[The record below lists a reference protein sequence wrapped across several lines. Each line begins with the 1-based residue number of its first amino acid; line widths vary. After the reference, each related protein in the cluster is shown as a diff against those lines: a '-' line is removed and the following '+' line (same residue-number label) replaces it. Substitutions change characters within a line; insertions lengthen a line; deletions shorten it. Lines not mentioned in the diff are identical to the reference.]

1 MLSGYHGESE
11 NARLRMQ
18 MNCEKRFR
26 MSQEQA
32 CLSFFERSR
41 RAFVGVAMCVLLC
54 AAALATIT
62 APSVALA
69 AQPNPLDHAALA
81 EKYAAE
87 QAKDEKSDATDAE
100 GSATGGIDMLAL
112 ANRAAA
118 ARAWSLTP
126 SGFVAQDGQ
135 TIIPGALAKGIDV
148 SEHQGEIDWEAVKAD
163 GVTFA
168 ILRVGYGGDYS
179 DQDDKCFAYN
189 VSECE
194 RLGIPY
200 GVYLY
205 SYAYDA
211 ASARSEANHVYYD
224 LEYTSNGS
232 PAGNDGSGAVSITND
247 DLSEFATIFCNVV
260 SEAGFTPG
268 IYANLNWWNNYLTDS
283 CFSRWE
289 RWVAQYN
296 NYCSYQGEYKV
307 WQSASDASVAG
318 VNGYVDVDFD
328 YYPYRGGAGYKRA
341 DLNMNGSVN
350 VVDAQIA
357 YDLACGNTTVRQKFL
372 AQGVAWTDKT
382 VRYFVDV
389 NGDGS
394 MDASDALAIQW
405 GALHGTL

>member
-1 MLSGYHGESE
+1 
-11 NARLRMQ
+11 
-18 MNCEKRFR
+18 

-41 RAFVGVAMCVLLC
+41 RAFVGVALGALLC
-54 AAALATIT
+54 AAGLVIT
-62 APSVALA
+62 AAPLVALA

-81 EKYAAE
+81 EQQAAE
-87 QAKDEKSDATDAE
+87 QAKSGNDEAADAE
-100 GSATGGIDMLAL
+100 GSKTGCIDMLAL
-112 ANRAAA
+112 ADRAAA
-118 ARAWSLTP
+118 ARAWSLTS
-126 SGFVAQDGQ
+126 SGFVAENGR

-179 DQDDKCFAYN
+179 EQDDKRFLYN

-211 ASARSEANHVYYD
+211 ASARSEANHVLRVLGSHKPSYPVYYN

-232 PAGNDGSGAVSITND
+232 PAGNDGSGAVNITND
-247 DLSEFATIFCNVV
+247 DLSEFATIFCNTI
-260 SEAGFTPG
+260 SEAGFTSG
-268 IYANLNWWNNYLTDS
+268 IYASLYWWSNYLTDS
-283 CFSRWE
+283 CFSQWE

-296 NYCSYQGEYKV
+296 NYCSYQGDYKV

-341 DLNMNGSVN
+341 DLNMNGKVN
-350 VVDAQIA
+350 VVDAQFA
-357 YDLACGNTTVRQKFL
+357 YDLVCGNADVQQKFL

-382 VRYFVDV
+382 VCYFVDI

-405 GALHGTL
+405 GVHHETL

>member
-1 MLSGYHGESE
+1 
-11 NARLRMQ
+11 
-18 MNCEKRFR
+18 

-41 RAFVGVAMCVLLC
+41 RAFVGAALCVLLC
-54 AAALATIT
+54 AAALVIMS
-62 APSVALA
+62 APLVALA

-81 EKYAAE
+81 EQQAAE
-87 QAKDEKSDATDAE
+87 QAKGENGDTTDEE
-100 GSATGGIDMLAL
+100 GSTAGGIDMLAL
-112 ANRAAA
+112 ADRAAA
-118 ARAWSLTP
+118 ARAWSLTS
-126 SGFVAQDGQ
+126 SGYVAEDGQ

-148 SEHQGEIDWEAVKAD
+148 SEHQKSIDWEVVKAE

-211 ASARSEANHVYYD
+211 ASARSEANHVLRVLGDHKPSYPVYYD

-247 DLSEFATIFCNVV
+247 DLSEFATIFCNAV

-283 CFSRWE
+283 CFSQWE

-296 NYCSYQGEYKV
+296 NQCSYQGEYKI

-357 YDLACGNTTVRQKFL
+357 YDLVCGNATVQQKFL

-382 VRYFVDV
+382 VCYFVDI
-389 NGDGS
+389 NGDGF

-405 GALHGTL
+405 GSLHGTL

>member
-1 MLSGYHGESE
+1 
-11 NARLRMQ
+11 
-18 MNCEKRFR
+18 

-41 RAFVGVAMCVLLC
+41 RAFVGVALCVLLC
-54 AAALATIT
+54 AAALVIT
-62 APSVALA
+62 ASPLVALA

-81 EKYAAE
+81 EQQAAE
-87 QAKDEKSDATDAE
+87 QAKSGNDEAADTE
-100 GSATGGIDMLAL
+100 GSMAGGIDMLAL

-118 ARAWSLTP
+118 ARAWSLTS

-135 TIIPGALAKGIDV
+135 TIISGALAKGIDV

-179 DQDDKCFAYN
+179 DQDDKYFAYN

-211 ASARSEANHVYYD
+211 ASARSEANHVLRVLGSHKPSYPVYYD
-224 LEYTSNGS
+224 LEHTSGGL

-247 DLSEFATIFCNVV
+247 DLSEFSTIFCNAIV
-260 SEAGFTPG
+260 EAGFTPG

-283 CFSRWE
+283 CFSQWE
-289 RWVAQYN
+289 RWVAQYS

-357 YDLACGNTTVRQKFL
+357 YDLVCGNTAVQRKFL

-382 VRYFVDV
+382 VQYFVDM
-389 NGDGS
+389 NGDGF

-405 GALHGTL
+405 GVLHGTL

>member
-1 MLSGYHGESE
+1 M
-11 NARLRMQ
+11 
-18 MNCEKRFR
+18 F
-26 MSQEQA
+26 QEQA
-32 CLSFFERSR
+32 RLSFFERSR
-41 RAFVGVAMCVLLC
+41 RAFVGVALCVLLC
-54 AAALATIT
+54 AAALVIMS
-62 APSVALA
+62 APLVALA

-81 EKYAAE
+81 EQQAAE
-87 QAKDEKSDATDAE
+87 QEKGENGDTTDAE
-100 GSATGGIDMLAL
+100 GSTAGGIDMLAL

-118 ARAWSLTP
+118 ARAWSLTS
-126 SGFVAQDGQ
+126 SGYVAEDGR

-148 SEHQGEIDWEAVKAD
+148 SEHQKSIDWEAVKAD

-179 DQDDKCFAYN
+179 DQDDKYFEYN

-200 GVYLY
+200 GVYLF

-211 ASARSEANHVYYD
+211 ASARSEVSHVLRLLKGHTPSYPVYYD
-224 LEYTSNGS
+224 LEYTLDGW
-232 PAGNDGSGAVSITND
+232 PAGNDGSGAVGISND
-247 DLSEFATIFCNVV
+247 DLRRFATIFCNAIA
-260 SEAGFTPG
+260 EAGYTPG
-268 IYANLNWWNNYLTDS
+268 IYANLYWWNNYLTDS
-283 CFSRWE
+283 CFSQWE

-357 YDLACGNTTVRQKFL
+357 YDLVCENTAVQQKFL

-382 VRYFVDV
+382 VCYFVDV

-405 GALHGTL
+405 GMLHGTL

>member
-1 MLSGYHGESE
+1 M
-11 NARLRMQ
+11 
-18 MNCEKRFR
+18 
-26 MSQEQA
+26 
-32 CLSFFERSR
+32 
-41 RAFVGVAMCVLLC
+41 V
-54 AAALATIT
+54 
-62 APSVALA
+62 
-69 AQPNPLDHAALA
+69 
-81 EKYAAE
+81 
-87 QAKDEKSDATDAE
+87 
-100 GSATGGIDMLAL
+100 
-112 ANRAAA
+112 
-118 ARAWSLTP
+118 RAWSLTS
-126 SGFVAQDGQ
+126 SGYVAEDGQ

-148 SEHQGEIDWEAVKAD
+148 SEHQKSIDWEAVKAD

-179 DQDDKCFAYN
+179 DQDDNYFEYN

-211 ASARSEANHVYYD
+211 ASARSEANHVLRVLGNHKPNYPVYYD
-224 LEYTSNGS
+224 LECTSNGL
-232 PAGNDGSGAVSITND
+232 PAGHDGSGFVNITTD
-247 DLSEFATIFCNVV
+247 DLSNFATIFCNAI

-283 CFSRWE
+283 CFSQWE

-296 NYCSYQGEYKV
+296 NQCSYQGEYKV

-318 VNGYVDVDFD
+318 VDGYVDVDFD

-350 VVDAQIA
+350 VVDAQIV
-357 YDLACGNTTVRQKFL
+357 YDLVCGNTAVQQKFL

-382 VRYFVDV
+382 VCYFVDI

-405 GALHGTL
+405 GVLHGTL

>member
-1 MLSGYHGESE
+1 
-11 NARLRMQ
+11 
-18 MNCEKRFR
+18 
-26 MSQEQA
+26 MSQEQT

-41 RAFVGVAMCVLLC
+41 RALVGVALGVLLC
-54 AAALATIT
+54 ETVLVIMAAPL
-62 APSVALA
+62 VALA
-69 AQPNPLDHAALA
+69 AQPNPFDHAALA
-81 EKYAAE
+81 EQQAAE
-87 QAKDEKSDATDAE
+87 QAKGENDEAADAE
-100 GSATGGIDMLAL
+100 GSKTGGIDMLAL
-112 ANRAAA
+112 ADRAAA
-118 ARAWSLTP
+118 ARAWSLTS
-126 SGFVAQDGQ
+126 SGFVAEDGQ
-135 TIIPGALAKGIDV
+135 TVIPGALAKGIDV

-179 DQDDKCFAYN
+179 EQDDKRFLYN

-211 ASARSEANHVYYD
+211 ASARSEANHVLRVLGSHKPSYPVYYD

-232 PAGNDGSGAVSITND
+232 PAGNDGSGAVNITND
-247 DLSEFATIFCNVV
+247 DLSEFATIFCNAI

-268 IYANLNWWNNYLTDS
+268 IYANLYWWSNYLTDS
-283 CFSRWE
+283 CFSQWE

-296 NYCSYQGEYKV
+296 NYCSYQGDYKV

-341 DLNMNGSVN
+341 DLNINGSVN

-357 YDLACGNTTVRQKFL
+357 YDLVCGNADVQQKFI

-382 VRYFVDV
+382 MRYFVDV

-394 MDASDALAIQW
+394 MDASDAFSIQW
-405 GALHGTL
+405 GSLHGTL

>member
-1 MLSGYHGESE
+1 
-11 NARLRMQ
+11 
-18 MNCEKRFR
+18 

-32 CLSFFERSR
+32 CMSFFERSR

-54 AAALATIT
+54 AVVLVTTT

-81 EKYAAE
+81 EQQAAE
-87 QAKDEKSDATDAE
+87 QEKGEKSETADAE
-100 GSATGGIDMLAL
+100 DSAAGGIDMLAL

-118 ARAWSLTP
+118 SRAWSLTS

-148 SEHQGEIDWEAVKAD
+148 SEHQKSIDWEAVKAD

-211 ASARSEANHVYYD
+211 ASARSEANHVLRVLGDHKPSYPVYYD
-224 LEYTSNGS
+224 LEYMSEDTGLPS
-232 PAGNDGSGAVSITND
+232 GNDGDDDIALSND
-247 DLSEFATIFCNVV
+247 DLSEFATIFCNAI

-268 IYANLNWWNNYLTDS
+268 IYANLYWWNNYLTDS
-283 CFSRWE
+283 CFSQWE

-307 WQSASDASVAG
+307 WQSADHAPVAG

-341 DLNMNGSVN
+341 DLNMNGRVN

-357 YDLACGNTTVRQKFL
+357 HDLACGNTTVRQEFL

>member
-1 MLSGYHGESE
+1 M
-11 NARLRMQ
+11 
-18 MNCEKRFR
+18 F
-26 MSQEQA
+26 QEQT

-41 RAFVGVAMCVLLC
+41 RALVGVAMGVLLC
-54 AAALATIT
+54 AAVLAIT
-62 APSVALA
+62 ASPLVALA

-81 EKYAAE
+81 EQQAVE
-87 QAKDEKSDATDAE
+87 QAKSGNDEAADAE
-100 GSATGGIDMLAL
+100 GSKTSGIDMLAL
-112 ANRAAA
+112 ADRAAA
-118 ARAWSLTP
+118 ARAWSLTS

-148 SEHQGEIDWEAVKAD
+148 SEHQGEIDWEAIKAD

-168 ILRVGYGGDYS
+168 VLRVGYGGDYS
-179 DQDDKCFAYN
+179 DQDDKYFAYN

-194 RLGIPY
+194 RLDIPY

-211 ASARSEANHVYYD
+211 ASARSEAKHVLRVLGNHKPSYPVYYD
-224 LEYTSNGS
+224 LEYTSGGL

-247 DLSEFATIFCNVV
+247 DLSEFSTIFCNAIA
-260 SEAGFTPG
+260 EAGFTPG

-283 CFSRWE
+283 CFSQWE

-357 YDLACGNTTVRQKFL
+357 YDLVCENTAVQQKFL

-389 NGDGS
+389 NDDGF

-405 GALHGTL
+405 GSLHGTL